1 MRDLLVLA
9 IVFGSLPVAF
19 ARPWIGVLVF
29 AWISYMNP
37 HRYTWGIAY
46 DFPVAMLVAAA
57 TLAGLVFTRDRQS
70 IPWRRETLLIAALW
84 AVFTFTTFFALNEQ
98 AAWAQWQKVSK
109 ILLMTFVTLVLIN
122 AAEKLRYLLLTIALS
137 VGAIGVKGGLWVLIT
152 GGAHRV
158 YGPPRSFMAGNND
171 LGLALAMTLPMLL
184 YLARGE
190 RRRWLRLALR
200 GTFVLTAL
208 ACVFTYSR
216 GAFLSLLVAAFLML
230 VEARR
235 KTLAALLIGA
245 GVLAVVWI
253 VPAHWTA
260 RMDTIG
266 QYELDQS
273 AQGRLNA
280 WRLAWNVALARPF
293 TGGGFETFVPHVFD
307 RYAPEVNDA
316 REVHSIYFEALGE
329 HGFPGLI
336 LFLALLGSC
345 LLTLSSLKRR
355 FAREDRFFD
364 LRHYPTMLRM
374 SILVYMTGGLFL
386 GKAYFDF
393 FYHLVAAVILLK
405 TLAARVPADS
415 PQAAPAPALALAK
428 TGPRARSASAA
439 TQVK

>member
-57 TLAGLVFTRDRQS
+57 TLAGLVFTRDRQP
-70 IPWRRETLLIAALW
+70 IPWRRETFLIAALW

-98 AAWAQWQKVSK
+98 AAWAQWLKVSK

-122 AAEKLRYLLLTIALS
+122 TAEKLRYLLLTIALS
-137 VGAIGVKGGLWVLIT
+137 LGAIGVKGGLWVLIT
-152 GGAHRV
+152 GGAYRV
-158 YGPPRSFMAGNND
+158 YGPPGSFMKDNND

-190 RRRWLRLALR
+190 RRRWFRLALR
-200 GTFVLTAL
+200 GSFVLTAL
-208 ACVFTYSR
+208 ASVFTYSR

-245 GVLAVVWI
+245 GVLVVVWI

-266 QYELDQS
+266 QYEQDQS

-280 WRLAWNVALARPF
+280 WRLAWNLALARPF
-293 TGGGFETFVPHVFD
+293 TGGGFETFVAQVF
-307 RYAPEVNDA
+307 RQYAPEVYDA

-374 SILVYMTGGLFL
+374 SLLVYMTGGLFL

-393 FYHLVAAVILLK
+393 FYHLVAAVILLR
-405 TLAARVPADS
+405 TLAARAPADS
-415 PQAAPAPALALAK
+415 SQATPAPAPALAR
-428 TGPRARSASAA
+428 TGPRAGANRAA
-439 TQVK
+439 TRVK